1 MDTNFSKVFSQ
12 VTDPEWDDIYNLRAA
27 HGKFFSSTIH
37 DGASL
42 KAMYLQS
49 MNQEAAAKQIL
60 ETMGYSVSYNDTLR
74 DVIYA
79 LPKYNSA
86 VPDLACV
93 SLKHGRTMLVEVK
106 NIKFTTA
113 THLKLRFNL
122 WVRPGE
128 FTSKQD
134 VIDAIWKYDFHDA
147 DYVMFITSDLKTYG
161 FIRKIDIDIKD
172 ADLPNFNIYGRAAVS
187 FYADVRS
194 GWLNA

>member
-1 MDTNFSKVFSQ
+1 MDTNFIKIFSQ
-12 VTDPEWDDIYNLRAA
+12 VTDQEWDDIYNLRAA

-42 KAMYLQS
+42 KTMYLQS
-49 MNQEAAAKQIL
+49 LNQEAAAKQIL
-60 ETMGYSVSYNDTLR
+60 ERMGYSVSYNDAFR

-93 SLKHGRTMLVEVK
+93 SPKSGKTMLVEVK
-106 NIKFTTA
+106 NIKFTA
-113 THLKLRFNL
+113 STHLRLKFNL
-122 WVRPGE
+122 WIRPGE

-147 DYVMFITSDLKTYG
+147 DYVMFITSDFKTYG
-161 FIRKIDIDIKD
+161 FIRKTDIDIKD
-172 ADLPNFNIYGRAAVS
+172 ADLPDFDIYDKTLVS
-187 FYADVRS
+187 FYANVGS
-194 GWLNA
+194 GWMNA

>member
-12 VTDPEWDDIYNLRAA
+12 VTDPEWDDIYNLRSA

-60 ETMGYSVSYNDTLR
+60 EKMGYSVSYNDTLR

-93 SLKHGRTMLVEVK
+93 SLKQGRTMLVEVK
-106 NIKFTTA
+106 NIKFTA
-113 THLKLRFNL
+113 STHLKLRFNL

-147 DYVMFITSDLKTYG
+147 DYVMFITPDLKTYG
-161 FIRKIDIDIKD
+161 FIRKCDIGIKD
-172 ADLPNFNIYGRAAVS
+172 ADLPNFNIYGKASVS
-187 FYADVRS
+187 FYADVRT
-194 GWLNA
+194 GWMNA

>member
-1 MDTNFSKVFSQ
+1 MDTNFIKIFSQ
-12 VTDPEWDDIYNLRAA
+12 VSDQEWDDIYNLRAA

-49 MNQEAAAKQIL
+49 LNQEAAAKQIL
-60 ETMGYSVSYNDTLR
+60 EDMGYSVSYNDAFR

-86 VPDLACV
+86 VPDLACL
-93 SLKHGRTMLVEVK
+93 SPKSGKTMLVEVK
-106 NIKFTTA
+106 NIKFTTS
-113 THLKLRFNL
+113 THLRLRFNL
-122 WVRPGE
+122 WIRPGE

-147 DYVMFITSDLKTYG
+147 DYVMFITPDFKTYG
-161 FIRKIDIDIKD
+161 FIRKMDIDIKD
-172 ADLPNFNIYGRAAVS
+172 ADLPDFDIYGKTSVS
-187 FYADVRS
+187 FYADVGS
-194 GWLNA
+194 GWINA